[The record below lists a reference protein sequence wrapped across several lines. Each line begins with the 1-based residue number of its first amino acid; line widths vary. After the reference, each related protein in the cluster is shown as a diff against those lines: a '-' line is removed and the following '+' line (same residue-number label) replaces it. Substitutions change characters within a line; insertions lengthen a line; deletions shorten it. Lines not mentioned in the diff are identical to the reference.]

1 MPISTRDEMR
11 RAITGGRYS
20 PPAAPRQQS
29 EPVLFG
35 RFPGRQQP
43 PAAPR
48 FSPAPGAPGAGG
60 AVYTS
65 PYRGWRDREFNR
77 IRFGGS
83 GGATQGRALAAAP
96 APTPVSSSRYAPPAA
111 PGGGTAATGTPSW
124 MTRRAATAEA
134 LGNAGVQQ
142 PLPPPQDLK
151 PAWSWAD
158 PANATIANAA
168 TPGKE
173 GYVRSGEVGYSD
185 RPDIVAWKNA
195 NRNAP
200 RGPDGMNIVERF
212 EAEQRRKGLLAG
224 QIPDYSGSFGTTPQ
238 YSPEDAF
245 NGKFDI
251 PEFASVNSEDVKQW
265 PQQAM
270 APEQITEAF
279 QGSMDLDP
287 SAMPNEPFRAPLRS
301 SYQDTFSAEGLQGEQ
316 LVAVPVA
323 TQSVDRFPTQFN
335 GATNTAAMAGF
346 RGEADE
352 PSIRFPVDAPTA
364 AAAFNSG
371 LDLGVSYADPD
382 GNRDE
387 AFYAN
392 KFLNRRKNDL
402 IAAFR
407 NN

>member
-96 APTPVSSSRYAPPAA
+96 APTPVSSSRNAPPAA

-238 YSPEDAF
+238 YSLEDAF
-245 NGKFDI
+245 NSKLDI
-251 PEFASVNSEDVKQW
+251 PEFASVNSEYVKQW
-265 PQQAM
+265 PQLPAD
-270 APEQITEAF
+270 APTAAAAF
-279 QGSMDLDP
+279 NSGLDLGV
-287 SAMPNEPFRAPLRS
+287 
-301 SYQDTFSAEGLQGEQ
+301 SYAD
-316 LVAVPVA
+316 
-323 TQSVDRFPTQFN
+323 QSVDRFPTQFN
-335 GATNTAAMAGF
+335 GATNLAAMAGF
-346 RGEADE
+346 RGEVDE
-352 PSIRFPVDAPTA
+352 ASMRFPADAPTA

-382 GNRDE
+382 GNRDV
-387 AFYAN
+387 AFYVN